1 MTYGSPALEAGM
13 QSRRGDHIRTF
24 IRGVGQLLITFGV
37 VILLFV
43 AYELWGT
50 SYYTHQQQNALRNDI
65 AKDWAQDNGLGE
77 ISKQTIGHVP
87 LGTGIAILR
96 IPRFGA
102 GYVQVIVEGTGY
114 EDLKRGPGHYAETA
128 YPGQV
133 GNFAVAGHR
142 TTYGAPFNKIDTLRD
157 GDAIVLETKT
167 KWFTYTVEDIPASG
181 VYPDISYQEIVDP
194 STVAVA
200 YAVPDQPDPS
210 AVPTEKLLTFTSC
223 NPKYSAAQRIV
234 VHAVLTSTMDKSP
247 GKLPPA
253 LEAEGEG

>member
-1 MTYGSPALEAGM
+1 MTVGASAGST
-13 QSRRGDHIRTF
+13 RGDAVRTF
-24 IRGVGQLLITFGV
+24 IRGLGQLFITLGV
-37 VILLFV
+37 VLLLFV

-50 SYYTHQQQNALRNDI
+50 SYYTHQQQHDLRRDI
-65 AKDWAQDNGLGE
+65 AKDWQLPSGLGE
-77 ISKQTIGHVP
+77 ISEQQIGHVP
-87 LGTGIAILR
+87 LGTGIAVLR
-96 IPRFGA
+96 IPRFGL

-133 GNFAVAGHR
+133 GNFSVAGHR

-167 KWFTYTVEDIPASG
+167 KWFTYTVQDMPAQG
-181 VYPDISYQEIVDP
+181 VYPEINHQEIVDP
-194 STVAVA
+194 STVSVA

-210 AVPTEKLLTFTSC
+210 LTPTEKLLTFTSC

-234 VHAVLTSTMDKSP
+234 IHAVLTSTMNKSP

-253 LEAEGEG
+253 LEGGEG

>member
-1 MTYGSPALEAGM
+1 MTYGTAAGDTGTP
-13 QSRRGDHIRTF
+13 SRRGDAIRTF
-24 IRGVGQLLITFGV
+24 VRGVGQLLITFGV

-50 SYYTHQQQNALRNDI
+50 SYYTHQQQNKLKGEI
-65 AKDWAQDNGLGE
+65 AEEWLHGGGGVGGE
-77 ISKQTIGHVP
+77 ISEQEIGHVP
-87 LGTGIAILR
+87 LGTGIAVLR
-96 IPRFGA
+96 IPRFGL

-133 GNFAVAGHR
+133 GNFSVAGHR

-167 KWFTYTVEDIPASG
+167 KWFTYTVQDMPAQG
-181 VYPDISYQEIVDP
+181 VYPAIDHQEIVDP
-194 STVAVA
+194 TTVSVA

-210 AVPTEKLLTFTSC
+210 LTPTEKLLTFTSC

-253 LEAEGEG
+253 LEGEG